1 MIKSLQ
7 KVKREFFKNGFT
19 KVKKALSKKE
29 IKKILDQIDSIK
41 RESSRINNPN
51 MHFTIDGK
59 LNTLHDIN
67 KFVKKGFIIKLSKD
81 RKLVS
86 LVENLLGE
94 KSVVRNIEFF
104 FKPKKTGM
112 KSPVHQ
118 DNFYWNIT
126 NKKALNVWIACAP
139 SNYKNGGVY
148 YYKNS
153 HKNGLVK
160 HQLSHEAGSS
170 QKIPETYLKKIKY
183 KKYYPNLNVGDC
195 IFHHCEVMHGSKKNN
210 SNIDRIGLVISY
222 KGKNSKTDKKEI
234 KNYRNQLRKNLKFL
248 KSN

>member
-1 MIKSLQ
+1 
-7 KVKREFFKNGFT
+7 
-19 KVKKALSKKE
+19 
-29 IKKILDQIDSIK
+29 
-41 RESSRINNPN
+41 
-51 MHFTIDGK
+51 
-59 LNTLHDIN
+59 
-67 KFVKKGFIIKLSKD
+67 
-81 RKLVS
+81 
-86 LVENLLGE
+86 
-94 KSVVRNIEFF
+94 
-104 FKPKKTGM
+104 M

-210 SNIDRIGLVISY
+210 SNLDRVGLVISY
-222 KGKNSKTDKKEI
+222 KGKNSKTDKKKI
-234 KNYRNQLRKNLKFL
+234 KNYKNQLRKNLKFL
-248 KSN
+248 KLN